1 MAEIYI
7 VRDIKVAIT
16 SVLYTPLGNR
26 FRLGSNFVST
36 SIQNEKYILCIYS
49 GKQRFIEIG
58 FSDRSVY
65 KMLRF
70 IFKLTNLSKI
80 IIKIMEFCNAIRTN

>member
-7 VRDIKVAIT
+7 IRDIKVAIT

-65 KMLRF
+65 KILRF
-70 IFKLTNLSKI
+70 IFKLSNISKI
-80 IIKIMEFCNAIRTN
+80 ITRIMDFCNAIRTN